1 MRIVCARQGLAM
13 AGIAWQLALSPVTG
27 SGSDPTGSEASRI
40 MLGLDS
46 QEPVGLVFNPVT
58 RRLEIRS
65 PEGNLLEEVPAGT
78 TGRALDLPGQE
89 LRLSFGKDEE
99 GRPSVLV
106 RPGPAM
112 QKPLFLKVF
121 ERKAVISPD
130 ASLSATIG
138 KDKLIYFEPSICG
151 QVYYV
156 EPDWNLGGEVSRRA
170 TAMRESAVLATPSSL
185 VAKEPGKPDPASEYK
200 KDLESAG
207 SAVKSA
213 FLTLFGLPDKQPV
226 QKTRVYKL
234 GSGSG
239 AAPDPNASV
248 PSAAAGRP

>member
-1 MRIVCARQGLAM
+1 MWRFCALRGLGM
-13 AGIAWQLALSPVTG
+13 VIFAWQLALTTVIA
-27 SGSDPTGSEASRI
+27 SGTDPAGSEGSRMI
-40 MLGLDS
+40 LGLDL
-46 QEPVGLVFNPVT
+46 QDPVALVFNPASK
-58 RRLEIRS
+58 RLEIRS
-65 PEGNLLEEVPAGT
+65 PEGALLDEVSAGT
-78 TGRALDLPGQE
+78 TGKAFDLPGQE

-121 ERKAVISPD
+121 ERKTVISPD

-207 SAVKSA
+207 NAVKSA
-213 FLTLFGLPDKQPV
+213 LFTLFGLPDKQPV

-239 AAPDPNASV
+239 AAPDPNASA
-248 PSAAAGRP
+248 PSAEAGRP

>member
-1 MRIVCARQGLAM
+1 MALLSRLSLLAGLM
-13 AGIAWQLALSPVTG
+13 AWGLFRSAGMANGGDAAGSQAAQLV
-27 SGSDPTGSEASRI
+27 
-40 MLGLDS
+40 LGLDS
-46 QEPVGLVFNPVT
+46 QDPVGLIFNPST

-65 PEGNLLEEVPAGT
+65 SEGAILEEIQAGT
-78 TGRALDLPGQE
+78 TGKAVDLPGQE
-89 LRLSFGKDEE
+89 VRLSFGKDED

-112 QKPLFLKVF
+112 QKPVFLKVF
-121 ERKAVISPD
+121 GRKTVISPD
-130 ASLSATIG
+130 ASLSATVG
-138 KDKLIYFEPSICG
+138 KDELVYFEPSICG

-170 TAMRESAVLATPSSL
+170 TAMRESAVLATPSPL
-185 VAKEPGKPDPASEYK
+185 VSKEAGQPDPASQYK

-207 SAVKSA
+207 NSVKTA
-213 FLTLFGLPDKQPV
+213 LLTLFGLPDKQPA

-239 AAPDPNASV
+239 VAPDPNASV
-248 PSAAAGRP
+248 PSATAGRP